1 MLAWAKCTQERIVD
15 DSFDLARRR
24 DGPTQAK
31 APNSETM
38 VLIRVR
44 NREGRKERQGSHCLV
59 QDQGTLSMTR
69 RMALALVGLACP

>member
-1 MLAWAKCTQERIVD
+1 MLAWAKCTQQRIVD

-31 APNSETM
+31 APSTETM

-44 NREGRKERQGSHCLV
+44 NREDAKNAKGVIAWSK
-59 QDQGTLSMTR
+59 TR
-69 RMALALVGLACP
+69 EPFR